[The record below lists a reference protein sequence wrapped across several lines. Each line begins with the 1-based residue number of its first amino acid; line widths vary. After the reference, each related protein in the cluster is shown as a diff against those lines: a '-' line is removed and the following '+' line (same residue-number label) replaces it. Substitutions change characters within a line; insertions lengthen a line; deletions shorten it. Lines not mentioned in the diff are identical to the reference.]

1 MHTEGNIIGRVDWPF
16 SLETDY
22 LANVGVAGIMTSLD
36 ISDARFGMTS
46 VGPIPV
52 HRQLLAIAS
61 FNLRQEI
68 LY

>member
-1 MHTEGNIIGRVDWPF
+1 
-16 SLETDY
+16 
-22 LANVGVAGIMTSLD
+22 MTSLD

-52 HRQLLAIAS
+52 HQQLLAIAP

-68 LY
+68 P